1 LDIIKAAWVSYKH
14 NMPDGFWTGGNNKD
28 DPPWDVTLQQ
38 DETET
43 QGRQYDCYLCHCHGK
58 PVAGMVVRRYPRPGG
73 RQIWTLELLGSQV
86 AGAGKRLL
94 IALKHAAFSR
104 SGVCDIVLTEAL
116 YGATTPKLV
125 RSYTQRGFVNCGNT
139 VHTPH
144 NKRCETCGVVPTK
157 VRKKQSQKWAKGHKT
172 WDAVLAMGDDESDDE
187 MLTKW
192 LHDKQSGNTLMA
204 MTAHAYEEGFRLA
217 LPVSANMME
226 SSDGH
231 DGEHQA
237 ELSPLCVHRQAA
249 ADTDPWTNYEVGEY
263 QGLGVQKRKDPL
275 GLATWQYRCFAPPV
289 LDVRFPSEAD
299 ALVWVRKLKRLVSF
313 TQADE
318 EDEEDRYS
326 DGSLSVQ
333 SDEDFTV
340 PDGSSGTDSEQDSDD
355 DVPLQKC
362 SDDDAP
368 PQKGRSEQNIPPA
381 VSKQTEAKT
390 TRGVSSSKL
399 MSGLTKPTTV
409 PKLFRNDTGR
419 TTTAAQ
425 AHLSDT
431 GSLAIDNKAN
441 REMMAHYTEVW
452 KTPDDNLEYNLD
464 IKFRDLIA
472 EVAGIE
478 SVYPGLEKAEKH
490 RVLSSVR

>member
-1 LDIIKAAWVSYKH
+1 ML
-14 NMPDGFWTGGNNKD
+14 DGFWTGGDNED
-28 DPPWDVTLQQ
+28 DPPWDVTLRQ
-38 DETET
+38 DGTETE
-43 QGRQYDCYLCHCHGK
+43 GRQYDCYLCHCHGK

-116 YGATTPKLV
+116 HGATTPKLV

-139 VHTPH
+139 VPTPH
-144 NKRCETCGVVPTK
+144 NKRCETCGVVPPK
-157 VRKKQSQKWAKGHKT
+157 VQKKLSHKWAKGHKT
-172 WDAVLAMGDDESDDE
+172 WDAVLAMGDESDDE

-192 LHDKQSGNTLMA
+192 LHHKQSGNTLMA
-204 MTAHAYEEGFRLA
+204 MTAHAYEED
-217 LPVSANMME
+217 MME
-226 SSDGH
+226 SSGGH

-237 ELSPLCVHRQAA
+237 G
-249 ADTDPWTNYEVGEY
+249 DTDPWTNYEVGEY

-289 LDVRFPSEAD
+289 LDVRFQSEAD

-326 DGSLSVQ
+326 DGFTQADEEDEVDRYSGGNPSVQ
-333 SDEDFTV
+333 SDEDFTFA
-340 PDGSSGTDSEQDSDD
+340 DGSSGTDSEQDSDD
-355 DVPLQKC
+355 DVPLQKG
-362 SDDDAP
+362 SDDDVP
-368 PQKGRSEQNIPPA
+368 PQKGRSEQQIPPA

-390 TRGVSSSKL
+390 TRGVSSRKL
-399 MSGLTKPTTV
+399 ERGLTKPKTV

-425 AHLSDT
+425 ARLPDT
-431 GSLAIDNKAN
+431 GSLTIDNKAY
-441 REMMAHYTEVW
+441 REMMAYYSDVW
-452 KTPDDNLEYNLD
+452 KTADDNLEYNLD
-464 IKFRDLIA
+464 IKFRDSIA